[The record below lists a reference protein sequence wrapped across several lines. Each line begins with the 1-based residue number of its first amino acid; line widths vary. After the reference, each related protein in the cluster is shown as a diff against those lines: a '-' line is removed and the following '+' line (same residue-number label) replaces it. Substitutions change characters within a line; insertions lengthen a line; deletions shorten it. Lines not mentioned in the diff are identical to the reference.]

1 MIELEIND
9 RAQRVRPESGRDL
22 RELVERALP
31 PGHQIQQLQVDG
43 RNLDAGELGD
53 LDPERLRSIRV
64 RSASPEQM
72 ARESL
77 PETAEWLG
85 RMCGVLESI
94 AGDYRTGR
102 EREAAGRLVDVLDA
116 LQVLTALLGGIR
128 RFLDVSQE
136 HRTGFE
142 HAWREA
148 ENELQRATF
157 ELHADLQSGDPVRLA
172 DRTGWTMP
180 AALRRFAVLLEQ
192 LVP

>member
-9 RAQRVRPESGRDL
+9 RAQRVRPESGKAL
-22 RELVERALP
+22 RELVEGALP
-31 PGHQIQQLQVDG
+31 PGHLIAQLMVDG
-43 RNLDAGELGD
+43 RSVDASEIGE
-53 LDPERLRSIRV
+53 LDPERLSSIRV
-64 RSASPEQM
+64 RSASPEQL
-72 ARESL
+72 ARASL

-94 AGDYRTGR
+94 AGDYRIGR

-128 RFLDVSQE
+128 RFLEVAPQ
-136 HRTGFE
+136 HRAGFE
-142 HAWREA
+142 QAWREA

-157 ELHADLQSGDPVRLA
+157 ELHTDLQAGDPVGLA
-172 DRTGWTMP
+172 DRTGWTLP

-192 LVP
+192 LAL